1 MAHLTAFHYRPGD
14 TLAHH
19 LDVRIKFI
27 VLILISLTVL
37 KAPMAFLGLIT
48 IGQMMLIVRLRLPLK
63 VTLAELRFLLFL
75 LAAVFVARALSTP
88 GTPFVALKWLTISK
102 EGLSEAAL
110 IVWRMLLIVL
120 LGLPFVVTTR
130 PADIKAAVE
139 WFLKPV
145 PFLPAARIGTMIGLL
160 LRFVPTIFAQA
171 GETMAAQRARAVENR
186 KNPIYRLT
194 KFVIPFVRRTFESA
208 DRLALAME
216 ARGYTE
222 NRTEPQFSVRIQDW
236 IALVVAMVF
245 CCLVFWV
252 EFAKQ

>member
-27 VLILISLTVL
+27 VLIMMSLAVL
-37 KAPMAFLGLIT
+37 KAPMVFLGLIT
-48 IGQMMLIVRLRLPLK
+48 IGQMLLIIRLRLPLK
-63 VTLAELRFLLFL
+63 ATLAEMRFLLFL

-88 GTPFVALKWLTISK
+88 GIPLVALKWLTISK
-102 EGLSEAAL
+102 EGLRQAAL

-139 WFLKPV
+139 WFLKPF

-160 LRFVPTIFAQA
+160 LRFIPTIFAMA

-194 KFVIPFVRRTFESA
+194 KFVPCKPEAIPKT
-208 DRLALAME
+208 
-216 ARGYTE
+216 ARGRNFRSASGTGLHWQLQ
-222 NRTEPQFSVRIQDW
+222 RVSVAWFLWLNSVSNPLHIL
-236 IALVVAMVF
+236 I
-245 CCLVFWV
+245 
-252 EFAKQ
+252 

>member
-1 MAHLTAFHYRPGD
+1 MAQLTAFHYRPGN

-19 LDVRIKFI
+19 LDVRVKFI
-27 VLILISLTVL
+27 VLILMSLTVL

-48 IGQMMLIVRLRLPLK
+48 IGQMMLIVRLRLPFK
-63 VTLAELRFLLFL
+63 ATLGELRFLLLL

-88 GTPFVALKWLTISK
+88 GTPILTLKWLTISK
-102 EGLSEAAL
+102 EGLHEAAL

-120 LGLPFVVTTR
+120 LGLPFVATTR
-130 PADIKAAVE
+130 PVDIKAAVE

-194 KFVIPFVRRTFESA
+194 KFVIPFIRRTFESA

-222 NRTEPQFSVRIQDW
+222 NRTQPQFSIRIRDW
-236 IALVVAMVF
+236 IALAGAAGF
-245 CCLVFWV
+245 CCLAFVV
-252 EFAKQ
+252 EFAMQ

>member
-1 MAHLTAFHYRPGD
+1 MAQLAAFHYRPGD

-19 LDVRIKFI
+19 LDVRIKLI
-27 VLILISLTVL
+27 VLILMSLAVL
-37 KAPMAFLGLIT
+37 KAPLVFLGLIT

-63 VTLAELRFLLFL
+63 ATLAELRFLLFL

-88 GTPFVALKWLTISK
+88 GTPLVALKWLTVSK
-102 EGLSEAAL
+102 QGLNQAAL
-110 IVWRMLLIVL
+110 LVWRMLLIVL
-120 LGLPFVVTTR
+120 LGLPLVVTTR

-171 GETMAAQRARAVENR
+171 GETMAAQRARAIENR
-186 KNPIYRLT
+186 KSPVYRLT

-216 ARGYTE
+216 ARCYTE
-222 NRTEPQFSVRIQDW
+222 NRTQPQFSVCIRDW
-236 IALVVAMVF
+236 ITLVVAVAF
-245 CCLVFWV
+245 CCLVFVV
-252 EFAKQ
+252 E

>member
-1 MAHLTAFHYRPGD
+1 MAHLTAFHYRPGG

-19 LDVRIKFI
+19 LDARIKFI
-27 VLILISLTVL
+27 VLILMSLAVL
-37 KAPMAFLGLIT
+37 KAPMVFLGLIS
-48 IGQMMLIVRLRLPLK
+48 IGQMMLIVRLRMPLK
-63 VTLAELRFLLFL
+63 ATLVELRFLMFL
-75 LAAVFVARALSTP
+75 LAAVFIARALSTP
-88 GTPFVALKWLTISK
+88 GTPLVALKWLTISK
-102 EGLSEAAL
+102 EGLHEAAL

-120 LGLPFVVTTR
+120 LGLPFVATTR

-171 GETMAAQRARAVENR
+171 GETMAAQRARAVENI
-186 KNPIYRLT
+186 KNPVYRLT

-208 DRLALAME
+208 DRLALAMQ

-222 NRTEPQFSVRIQDW
+222 NRLRPQFSVHIRDW
-236 IALVVAMVF
+236 IALAVAVGF
-245 CCLVFWV
+245 CCLVFVV
-252 EFAKQ
+252 EFAK

>member
-27 VLILISLTVL
+27 VLIMMSLAVL
-37 KAPMAFLGLIT
+37 KAPMVFLGLIT
-48 IGQMMLIVRLRLPLK
+48 IGQMLLIIRLRLPLK
-63 VTLAELRFLLFL
+63 ATLAEMRFLLFL

-88 GTPFVALKWLTISK
+88 GIPLVALKWLTISK
-102 EGLSEAAL
+102 EGLRQAAL

-120 LGLPFVVTTR
+120 LGLPIVVTTR

-139 WFLKPV
+139 WFLKPF

-160 LRFVPTIFAQA
+160 LRFIPTIFAMA

-208 DRLALAME
+208 DRLALAMQ

-222 NRTEPQFSVRIQDW
+222 NRTGTKFSIRIRDW
-236 IALVVAMVF
+236 IALAVAASF
-245 CCLVFWV
+245 CGLVFVV
-252 EFAKQ
+252 EFGK